1 MVASFFRSLLPLLAL
16 LVVLGACNG
25 ELPQA
30 LYLEANRARLEE
42 PAGPDR
48 PVTFVVEPGTPAR
61 VIARNLEAAGL
72 IADARLFE
80 AYVRVSGLAEK
91 LEAGTFVLSP
101 AMTPLEIAAALQEAR
116 APGLRLTIPEGWRL
130 EEVAAFL
137 DAQTPL
143 SGQEYLILTADA
155 GLHAARYAF
164 LAAAPAGATL
174 EGYLFPDTYELA
186 ADQPMAAVLVQYQLD
201 RFAERVVPVYQA
213 AVTAGTTTLTLHQVL
228 TLASIVERE
237 AIVPEERPVIAGVFL
252 NRLAR
257 GMKLEADPTVQYAL
271 GYQPDSGRWW
281 KTPLSAGDTVS
292 VISPYNTYLYPGLPP
307 GPIAGPGLSS
317 IEAVLAP
324 AGHDFLYFVALPDG
338 SGRHAFSRTFDEH
351 LQNVRR
357 YYGGP

>member
-1 MVASFFRSLLPLLAL
+1 MLTRFVALFLLACGL
-16 LVVLGACNG
+16 PIALTACNG

-72 IADARLFE
+72 IEDARLFE

-101 AMTPLEIAAALQEAR
+101 AMTPLEIAAALQDAR

-155 GLHAARYAF
+155 ALHAPRYPF

-174 EGYLFPDTYELA
+174 EGYLFPDTYELPA
-186 ADQPMAAVLVQYQLD
+186 ANPMAATLVQYQLD
-201 RFAERVVPVYQA
+201 RFAARALPAYQA
-213 AVTAGTTTLTLHQVL
+213 AVTAGATTLTLHEVL

-237 AIVPEERPVIAGVFL
+237 AVVPDERPIIAGVFH
-252 NRLAR
+252 NRLAQ
-257 GMKLEADPTVQYAL
+257 GLKLEADPTVQYAL
-271 GYQPDSGRWW
+271 GYQADSGRWW
-281 KTPLSAGDTVS
+281 KTPLAAGDTMS
-292 VISPYNTYLYPGLPP
+292 TLSPYNTYLYSGLPP

-317 IEAVLAP
+317 IEAVLYP
-324 AGHDFLYFVALPDG
+324 ARHDFLYFVALPDG
-338 SGRHAFSRTFDEH
+338 SGRHAFARTFEEH